1 MTAQAPHS
9 TPLSAAACPL
19 LSAVLPLRYALG
31 PTLAVD
37 TSAYG
42 LPPLQG
48 TFPYLGD
55 DAQNLEL
62 QERPLNYTARLLRDG
77 WLYVWQSGLSKLVE
91 YRVDQAALAQ
101 TPRAGKVID
110 GRNLPYL
117 LLPAG
122 ENAMLA
128 WSPTQWSDAQF
139 AAAKTKPDVRQRVM
153 REISPGAAPFSGP
166 ARAIHER
173 IGDYMDANGYGWSC
187 EPSTAHRPAWPRLL
201 GDMQRCEQQAYVLLD
216 DPWGVLLDLAE
227 LVRARQQAFNI
238 TREIRGEDWAIA
250 GVLKSLAESD
260 RQIGGQLR
268 SITDYSKL
276 RAAWQEQ
283 TQEEDNHAVDI
294 RRLSSLWA
302 DWFNTLAKTGPASL
316 DTACGHFDITQPT
329 ARAELE
335 LHFAAAC
342 LGPSVT
348 SLGAKAIA
356 SALTPQEQTGKP
368 WLIWSLLG
376 LGKRLGVGEFNAL
389 TGLADGVKSNGADL
403 LDEARQMAELL
414 NKTAE
419 KLAKHAQG
427 SVLEALFAAL
437 APIAGLGLQR
447 SNEGAKAAGQLYL
460 AASLARSQQRL
471 AVELVSQRQLGEWMS
486 DLMGTRPK
494 LPARLKP
501 TQLSIA
507 VSDALPF
514 FRLLPAKNLPAL
526 SGHLAADANLKDMLG
541 LSKGGLEKAPLKCLV
556 ALVAGVNFVWGGVQV
571 LDGTAKSKLSLAG
584 GFMGMSSAVSAVSA
598 VWQRVAEVD
607 WEATTKVAGTH
618 SLSSQTALTRALS
631 FGAKTAFLQSITS
644 GFDVLVY
651 GIETLDAYKAGDL
664 DTAAINAGLSLA
676 SGTNLVLYVKTFRAV
691 RAARAAVIAGEAAA
705 LGRGVSAAPHLAARA
720 LGVTILIVG
729 GVIARQY
736 TLDTPLEAWVKQ
748 TRFGTR
754 PAEWAAS
761 YEQSMT
767 EFYKI
772 VFPIVFEAYR
782 LNELNPYRG
791 MQQITY
797 LLLRLPGKDALSDT
811 MIHFKGTEVWGG
823 FFGLG
828 GARKAVEWTG
838 KDFDRHDGTRVKVEP
853 GVAVYR
859 RVYHEEDGRELN
871 TISGELSYSPVEGL
885 TLPPIEIKELAWL

>member
-1 MTAQAPHS
+1 MTAQAPRS
-9 TPLSAAACPL
+9 TQLSAAACPL

-42 LPPLQG
+42 LPSLQG

-55 DAQNLEL
+55 DAQHLEL
-62 QERPLNYTARLLRDG
+62 QGRPLNYTARLLRDG

-91 YRVDQAALAQ
+91 YRVNQAALAQ

-110 GRNLPYL
+110 GRSLPYL

-122 ENAMLA
+122 EKAMLG

-166 ARAIHER
+166 ARTIHER

-201 GDMQRCEQQAYVLLD
+201 GDMQRCEQQAYALLD

-276 RAAWQEQ
+276 SAAWREQ
-283 TQEEDNHAVDI
+283 TQKEDDHTADI
-294 RRLSSLWA
+294 RRLSGLWA

-316 DTACGHFDITQPT
+316 DTACGHFDISQAGART
-329 ARAELE
+329 ALE

-342 LGPSVT
+342 LGPSAT

-368 WLIWSLLG
+368 WLLWSLLG
-376 LGKRLGVGEFNAL
+376 LGKRLGVGEINAL
-389 TGLADGVKSNGADL
+389 TGLVDGVKSNGAAL

-414 NKTAE
+414 NNAAE
-419 KLAKHAQG
+419 KLAKHTQG
-427 SVLEALFAAL
+427 PVLEALFAAL

-460 AASLARSQQRL
+460 AAALARSQQRL

-541 LSKGGLEKAPLKCLV
+541 LSKGALEKAPLKCLV
-556 ALVAGVNFVWGGVQV
+556 ALVAGVNFVWGGVQLTDKQSGKNWLSFLGGSV
-571 LDGTAKSKLSLAG
+571 GITSAITATLQK
-584 GFMGMSSAVSAVSA
+584 
-598 VWQRVAEVD
+598 VAEVD
-607 WEATTKVAGTH
+607 WETSVKASGATSIG
-618 SLSSQTALTRALS
+618 SQKALADALGIGS
-631 FGAKTAFLQSITS
+631 KTAFLQSVTS

-651 GIETLDAYKAGDL
+651 GIETLDAYQAGDM
-664 DTAAINAGLSLA
+664 DTAVINAGLSLA

-705 LGRGVSAAPHLAARA
+705 LGRGVGAAPHLAARA

-729 GVIARQY
+729 GVIARQH
-736 TLDTPLEAWVKQ
+736 TLDTPLEAWVKH

-754 PAEWAAS
+754 PADWAGS

-767 EFYKI
+767 EYYKI
-772 VFPIVFEAYR
+772 VFPIGFEAYR

-797 LLLRLPGKDALSDT
+797 LLLRLPGKDALTDS
-811 MIHFKGTEVWGG
+811 MINFKGTEIWGG

-828 GARKAVEWTG
+828 GARKSVEWTG
-838 KDFDRHDGTRVKVEP
+838 RDFDHHGGTRVKVEP

-859 RVYHEEDGRELN
+859 RIYHEEEGRELN
-871 TISGELSYSPVEGL
+871 AISGELSYSPVEGL